1 MSETYNHNKNNP
13 SPQNKSANEGEDIL
27 GYGIVGMI
35 VFVGF
40 VILIQYA
47 SLAARY
53 VYAPFAI
60 PVWLAGKAGGTTG
73 SVKMILLFATAL
85 IAIWLVRFFVLNK
98 KGFFW
103 LSYAGLFFFI
113 AAMEMATG
121 FESSFL
127 TRHVSLLCN
136 PSTGGLGSILSCQNG
151 ANEVASIGTSNLIIW
166 SFVPNIIIAWPLF
179 YILISG
185 FFRVSTEHPFARTR
199 KIHDIDS
206 LIKEQKVQFPHLLF
220 FDLVNPIKLPNSD
233 GQMRMMDGSRRF
245 CFEHD
250 LISNFTI
257 RPDLADSSTFGKQF
271 GETPVPPDLSYYDF
285 KKQDL
290 VPVLDA
296 ERFERLMNQQ
306 LGEPWAGVENLEPAE
321 TIVLAIA
328 LPRACS
334 LDEAM
339 STEEANRIK
348 QAGEKRMKEV
358 WVWAAKDINS
368 SESDYDEGLG
378 SFPKLEEYREV
389 IEAWLDH
396 EITQKILTE
405 HAYVRTVLYR
415 VLEDAKKLGVM
426 QPSSVR
432 WLKYYNR
439 AVWSVVQNVNRPS
452 SFAENIASVAHY
464 KEERREGVAIN
475 RPMFQ
480 SAYNG
485 LVERVREF
493 KYEEE
498 AITGWHEWKTAG
510 DPTGLAKLS
519 LMSLETAYSHGM
531 EPFEERKE
539 R

>member
-1 MSETYNHNKNNP
+1 MSETYNHNRNNP
-13 SPQNKSANEGEDIL
+13 SPQNNNASEGEDIL
-27 GYGIVGMI
+27 GYGIIGMI

-47 SLAARY
+47 SLVARY
-53 VYAPFAI
+53 IYAPFAM
-60 PVWLAGKAGGTTG
+60 PVWIMGKLGGTIG
-73 SVKMILLFATAL
+73 SMSMILFIAL
-85 IAIWLVRFFVLNK
+85 ALLTTWLVRFFVLNK

-113 AAMEMATG
+113 AAMEMTTG
-121 FESSFL
+121 FGGSFL
-127 TRHVSLLCN
+127 TKHVSLLCN
-136 PSTGGLGSILSCQNG
+136 PSTVGLGSIFSCQNG
-151 ANEVASIGTSNLIIW
+151 AKEVASVGTANLVLW
-166 SFVPNIIIAWPLF
+166 SFLPNLIIAWPLF
-179 YILISG
+179 YMLVSG

-199 KIHDIDS
+199 KTHNIDS

-220 FDLVNPIKLPNSD
+220 YDVVNPINLPNTE
-233 GQMRMMDGSRRF
+233 GKMRMMDGSRRY
-245 CFEHD
+245 CFDND
-250 LISNFTI
+250 LVANFTI
-257 RPDLADSSTFGKQF
+257 RPDLADSSSFGKQF
-271 GETPVPPDLSYYDF
+271 GETPVAPELSYYDF

-296 ERFERLMNQQ
+296 DRFEQLMNQQ

-321 TIVLAIA
+321 TIMLAIA

-334 LDEAM
+334 LDESM
-339 STEEANRIK
+339 STAEAKRLK
-348 QAGEKRMKEV
+348 KAGEKRMKEV
-358 WVWAAKDINS
+358 WEWAAKDINS
-368 SESDYDEGLG
+368 SESEYDEGLG

-389 IEAWLDH
+389 VFAWLDH
-396 EITQKILTE
+396 EISQQILKE

-439 AVWSVVQNVNRPS
+439 EVWSVVQNVSRPS
-452 SFAENIASVAHY
+452 SFAENIATVAHY
-464 KEERREGVAIN
+464 KEERREGIAIN

-498 AITGWHEWKTAG
+498 AIISWHEWKTMG
-510 DPTGLAKLS
+510 DPTGLAKLG
-519 LMSLETAYSHGM
+519 LMSLETAYSYGM
-531 EPFEERKE
+531 EPFEEEQE